1 MKNRTLFKQEYIDAA
16 MRASNFDNNKY
27 KIFKMI
33 YNIFGLL
40 FGMGCIRYLIFQIMG
55 SEEADWFM
63 VIFYACAAAVFLY
76 KRKYHNIYSRMVGI
90 TFTYD
95 IDAEYIVVTDEEDDK
110 DTFSW
115 DDIIKW
121 NQDTENI
128 YLFVSADDCL
138 VINKEGFVEGTYK
151 DLTELATAVMGLR
164 DDEENINE

>member
-76 KRKYHNIYSRMVGI
+76 
-90 TFTYD
+90 
-95 IDAEYIVVTDEEDDK
+95 IVVTDEEDDK

-151 DLTELATAVMGLR
+151 DLIELATAVMGLR

>member
-63 VIFYACAAAVFLY
+63 VIFYAVW
-76 KRKYHNIYSRMVGI
+76 
-90 TFTYD
+90 
-95 IDAEYIVVTDEEDDK
+95 
-110 DTFSW
+110 FSGGSISVYRN
-115 DDIIKW
+115 DW
-121 NQDTENI
+121 NGQ
-128 YLFVSADDCL
+128 
-138 VINKEGFVEGTYK
+138 KQ
-151 DLTELATAVMGLR
+151 
-164 DDEENINE
+164 

>member
-76 KRKYHNIYSRMVGI
+76 IGMIGMDRSSKRKYHNIYSRMVGI

-115 DDIIKW
+115 
-121 NQDTENI
+121 ENI

-151 DLTELATAVMGLR
+151 DLIELATAVMGLR
-164 DDEENINE
+164 DDEENING

>member
-63 VIFYACAAAVFLY
+63 VIFYACAAVVFLY
-76 KRKYHNIYSRMVGI
+76 IGMVGI

-151 DLTELATAVMGLR
+151 DLIELATAVMGLR
-164 DDEENINE
+164 DDEENING

>member
-63 VIFYACAAAVFLY
+63 VYFMRVLRLY
-76 KRKYHNIYSRMVGI
+76 SFI
-90 TFTYD
+90 
-95 IDAEYIVVTDEEDDK
+95 
-110 DTFSW
+110 
-115 DDIIKW
+115 
-121 NQDTENI
+121 
-128 YLFVSADDCL
+128 
-138 VINKEGFVEGTYK
+138 
-151 DLTELATAVMGLR
+151 
-164 DDEENINE
+164 

>member
-63 VIFYACAAAVFLY
+63 VLSFMRVLRLY
-76 KRKYHNIYSRMVGI
+76 SFI
-90 TFTYD
+90 
-95 IDAEYIVVTDEEDDK
+95 
-110 DTFSW
+110 
-115 DDIIKW
+115 
-121 NQDTENI
+121 
-128 YLFVSADDCL
+128 
-138 VINKEGFVEGTYK
+138 
-151 DLTELATAVMGLR
+151 
-164 DDEENINE
+164 

>member
-63 VIFYACAAAVFLY
+63 VIFYACAAAVY
-76 KRKYHNIYSRMVGI
+76 IYDSAVW
-90 TFTYD
+90 
-95 IDAEYIVVTDEEDDK
+95 
-110 DTFSW
+110 FSGGSISVYRN
-115 DDIIKW
+115 DW
-121 NQDTENI
+121 NGQ
-128 YLFVSADDCL
+128 
-138 VINKEGFVEGTYK
+138 KQ
-151 DLTELATAVMGLR
+151 
-164 DDEENINE
+164 

>member
-63 VIFYACAAAVFLY
+63 VIFLCVCCGCIPLY
-76 KRKYHNIYSRMVGI
+76 RN
-90 TFTYD
+90 D
-95 IDAEYIVVTDEEDDK
+95 
-110 DTFSW
+110 
-115 DDIIKW
+115 W
-121 NQDTENI
+121 NGQ
-128 YLFVSADDCL
+128 
-138 VINKEGFVEGTYK
+138 KQ
-151 DLTELATAVMGLR
+151 
-164 DDEENINE
+164 

>member
-63 VIFYACAAAVFLY
+63 VILCVCCGCIPLY
-76 KRKYHNIYSRMVGI
+76 RN
-90 TFTYD
+90 D
-95 IDAEYIVVTDEEDDK
+95 
-110 DTFSW
+110 
-115 DDIIKW
+115 W
-121 NQDTENI
+121 NGQ
-128 YLFVSADDCL
+128 
-138 VINKEGFVEGTYK
+138 KQ
-151 DLTELATAVMGLR
+151 
-164 DDEENINE
+164 

>member
-63 VIFYACAAAVFLY
+63 VIFYACAAEWTEAVKESTIIYIQEWLEL
-76 KRKYHNIYSRMVGI
+76 HLHMISTQNI
-90 TFTYD
+90 
-95 IDAEYIVVTDEEDDK
+95 
-110 DTFSW
+110 
-115 DDIIKW
+115 
-121 NQDTENI
+121 
-128 YLFVSADDCL
+128 LL
-138 VINKEGFVEGTYK
+138 
-151 DLTELATAVMGLR
+151 
-164 DDEENINE
+164 

>member
-76 KRKYHNIYSRMVGI
+76 IGMIGMDRSSKRKYHNIYSRMVGI
-90 TFTYD
+90 
-95 IDAEYIVVTDEEDDK
+95 K
-110 DTFSW
+110 L
-115 DDIIKW
+115 

-128 YLFVSADDCL
+128 FLFVSADDCL

-151 DLTELATAVMGLR
+151 DLIELATAVMGLR

>member
-76 KRKYHNIYSRMVGI
+76 IESTIIYIQEWLELHLHMISTQNI
-90 TFTYD
+90 
-95 IDAEYIVVTDEEDDK
+95 
-110 DTFSW
+110 
-115 DDIIKW
+115 
-121 NQDTENI
+121 
-128 YLFVSADDCL
+128 LL
-138 VINKEGFVEGTYK
+138 
-151 DLTELATAVMGLR
+151 
-164 DDEENINE
+164 

>member
-63 VIFYACAAAVFLY
+63 VIFVWIGCSSIPVY
-76 KRKYHNIYSRMVGI
+76 RN
-90 TFTYD
+90 D
-95 IDAEYIVVTDEEDDK
+95 
-110 DTFSW
+110 
-115 DDIIKW
+115 W
-121 NQDTENI
+121 NGQ
-128 YLFVSADDCL
+128 
-138 VINKEGFVEGTYK
+138 KQ
-151 DLTELATAVMGLR
+151 
-164 DDEENINE
+164 